1 MHVLVDKKDRQT
13 AQSRNTT
20 IENLSLQ
27 LWSGMF
33 VSLINGFFC
42 KRKGSQLRNDNLLQ
56 QLTQRAHNLCGAR
69 SEQIPYPPEL

>member
-1 MHVLVDKKDRQT
+1 M
-13 AQSRNTT
+13 
-20 IENLSLQ
+20 
-27 LWSGMF
+27 WSGMF

-56 QLTQRAHNLCGAR
+56 QLIQRAHNLCGAR